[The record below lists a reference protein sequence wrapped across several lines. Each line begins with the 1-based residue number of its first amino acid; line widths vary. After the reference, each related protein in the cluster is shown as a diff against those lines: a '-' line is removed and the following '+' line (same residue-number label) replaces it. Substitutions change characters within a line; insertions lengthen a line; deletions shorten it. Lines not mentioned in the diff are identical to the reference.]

1 MKTTTKYVVVRDT
14 LGAGDRHYRRYN
26 EYGCDEKD
34 TALFVVNTATITS
47 TKTTVS
53 LYEVEGE
60 LAKKSDVLEV
70 GKLIYAVRGNEI
82 IFEAHEQEH
91 EDGETCANAEENS
104 ANANAEP
111 VMSEWRVS
119 SNGWGEDKSYQVYR
133 RIDVNATDHSGN
145 RENRGGVFDNRAEA
159 QAYADKLNAGID
171 PEEEAHVEAK
181 EAEPEMSVERAVA
194 EDAPEGADGKE
205 EADFSREP
213 VRYYAVLLIAENRK
227 QTKFHYKRKMF
238 WDDQQAIDFARS
250 RLRGGCRAAWVYMYD
265 PVTVKVPPELF
276 ESDNPKRD
284 TDNIGKF
291 LGRLE
296 IFRIDS
302 HSWSDM
308 RDRVYAE
315 IREADKV
322 QATA

>member
-1 MKTTTKYVVVRDT
+1 
-14 LGAGDRHYRRYN
+14 
-26 EYGCDEKD
+26 
-34 TALFVVNTATITS
+34 
-47 TKTTVS
+47 
-53 LYEVEGE
+53 
-60 LAKKSDVLEV
+60 
-70 GKLIYAVRGNEI
+70 
-82 IFEAHEQEH
+82 
-91 EDGETCANAEENS
+91 
-104 ANANAEP
+104 
-111 VMSEWRVS
+111 MSKWLVS
-119 SNGWGEDKSYQVYR
+119 SNGWGEDKTYQVYR

-145 RENRGGVFDNRAEA
+145 RENHGGVFDSKAEA
-159 QAYADKLNAGID
+159 QAYADKPNAGID

-181 EAEPEMSVERAVA
+181 EAEPE
-194 EDAPEGADGKE
+194 GADGKE
-205 EADFSREP
+205 EASGVPAVSDLYREP

>member
-1 MKTTTKYVVVRDT
+1 MKTKTTKYVVIRTTWSSAKCSYVRTVKRFDDE
-14 LGAGDRHYRRYN
+14 AEAIDWAERHSTRDHIACRVFAVECKVKEDGTVCYP
-26 EYGCDEKD
+26 CDWSKN
-34 TALFVVNTATITS
+34 ALPS
-47 TKTTVS
+47 VS
-53 LYEVEGE
+53 VEN
-60 LAKKSDVLEV
+60 V
-70 GKLIYAVRGNEI
+70 GTLIYRKQGKEVHDFRESK
-82 IFEAHEQEH
+82 
-91 EDGETCANAEENS
+91 ETCANAEENS
-104 ANANAEP
+104 ANANLALE
-111 VMSEWRVS
+111 SE
-119 SNGWGEDKSYQVYR
+119 ED
-133 RIDVNATDHSGN
+133 
-145 RENRGGVFDNRAEA
+145 
-159 QAYADKLNAGID
+159 
-171 PEEEAHVEAK
+171 HVEAK
-181 EAEPEMSVERAVA
+181 EAEPE
-194 EDAPEGADGKE
+194 GADGKE
-205 EADFSREP
+205 EASGVPAVSDLYREP